1 MAACQDADYDVGGC
15 GWIALDSSNSAQCAV
30 RMMDDGRRIKIYFDI
45 EESQLSTVRCSGIY
59 RTRFTTLNIGVGV
72 GVGVFDPRF

>member
-1 MAACQDADYDVGGC
+1 
-15 GWIALDSSNSAQCAV
+15 
-30 RMMDDGRRIKIYFDI
+30 MMDDGRRIKIYFDI

-72 GVGVFDPRF
+72 GVGVF